1 MKKLIALAFSLV
13 ASLAQAGGSTTT
25 LQSSGADLSDQAS
38 LQRGAALFM
47 NYCMGCHSL
56 KYLRYSRMAE
66 DLGLTEQQVMSSLN
80 FTGVKFGE
88 PMTIAMKPADG
99 DAWIGKAAP
108 DLSLTARVRGSADW
122 IYTYLKSFY
131 RDPARPLG
139 WNNVLFPGAS
149 MPNVLWELQGVQ
161 SAVFNT
167 PEGDHA
173 AGAAPVFSH
182 FEQAQPGRLKPE
194 EFDQVARDISNFL
207 QYAAEPAGLKRQQ
220 IGVWVLLFLS
230 VLTLLTWMLKHEY
243 WRDVH

>member
-13 ASLAQAGGSTTT
+13 AAVAQASGGPAQ

-99 DAWIGKAAP
+99 DVWIGKAAP

>member
-13 ASLAQAGGSTTT
+13 ASLAQASGGPAQ

-56 KYLRYSRMAE
+56 KYLRYSRMAA
-66 DLGLTEQQVMSSLN
+66 DLGLTEEQVMGSMN
-80 FTGVKFGE
+80 FTGIKFGE
-88 PMTIAMKPADG
+88 AMTIAMNPADG
-99 DAWIGKAAP
+99 DKWIGKAAP
-108 DLSLTARVRGSADW
+108 DLSLTSRVRGGPDW

-161 SAVFNT
+161 SAVFNAAD
-167 PEGDHA
+167 GAH

-182 FEQAQPGRLKPE
+182 FEPAQPGRLGAE
-194 EFDQVARDISNFL
+194 DYDQVARDLSNFL
-207 QYAAEPAGLKRQQ
+207 QYAAEPAALKRQQ
-220 IGVWVLLFLS
+220 IGVWVLLFLA
-230 VLTLLTWMLKHEY
+230 VLTLLTWALKHEY

>member
-13 ASLAQAGGSTTT
+13 ATLAQASGGPAQ

-56 KYLRYSRMAE
+56 KYMRYSRMAA
-66 DLGLTEQQVMSSLN
+66 DLGLTEEQVMSSLN
-80 FTGVKFGE
+80 FTGTKFGE
-88 PMTIAMKPADG
+88 TMTIAMTPADG
-99 DAWIGKAAP
+99 DKWIGKAAP

-139 WNNVLFPGAS
+139 WNNALFPGAS

-161 SAVFNT
+161 SAVFDA
-167 PEGDHA
+167 PHGAA
-173 AGAAPVFSH
+173 AGAAPVFAR
-182 FEQAQPGRLKPE
+182 FEQVQAGRLKPE

-230 VLTLLTWMLKHEY
+230 ILTILTWLLKREY

>member
-13 ASLAQAGGSTTT
+13 ASLAQASGGPTQ

-38 LQRGAALFM
+38 LQRGATLFM

-56 KYLRYSRMAE
+56 KYLRYSRMAA
-66 DLGLTEQQVMSSLN
+66 DLGLTEEQVMSSLN
-80 FTGVKFGE
+80 FTGIKFGE
-88 PMTIAMKPADG
+88 QMTVAMKPADG
-99 DAWIGKAAP
+99 DKWIGKAAP
-108 DLSLTARVRGSADW
+108 DLSLTARVRGSSDW
-122 IYTYLKSFY
+122 IYTYLNSFY

-161 SAVFNT
+161 SAVFNA
-167 PEGDHA
+167 PEGGHA
-173 AGAAPVFSH
+173 GGAPVFSH

-194 EFDQVARDISNFL
+194 EFNQVARDISNFL

-230 VLTLLTWMLKHEY
+230 VLTILTWLLKHEY

>member
-1 MKKLIALAFSLV
+1 MKKLIALAFTLV
-13 ASLAQAGGSTTT
+13 ASLAQASGGPVH
-25 LQSSGADLSDQAS
+25 LQASGADLSDQAS
-38 LQRGAALFM
+38 LQRGATLFV

-56 KYLRYSRMAE
+56 KYQRYSRMAA
-66 DLGLTEQQVMSSLN
+66 DLGLTEEQVMSSLN
-80 FTGVKFGE
+80 FTGTKFGE
-88 PMTIAMKPADG
+88 QMTIAMKPADG
-99 DAWIGKAAP
+99 DKWIGKAAP

-122 IYTYLKSFY
+122 IYTYLKGFY

-161 SAVFNT
+161 SAVFNA
-167 PEGDHA
+167 PDGGHA
-173 AGAAPVFSH
+173 GGAPVFSH
-182 FEQAQPGRLKPE
+182 FEQSQPGRLTSE

-207 QYAAEPAGLKRQQ
+207 QYVAEPAGLKRQQ

-230 VLTLLTWMLKHEY
+230 VLTILTWLLKHEY